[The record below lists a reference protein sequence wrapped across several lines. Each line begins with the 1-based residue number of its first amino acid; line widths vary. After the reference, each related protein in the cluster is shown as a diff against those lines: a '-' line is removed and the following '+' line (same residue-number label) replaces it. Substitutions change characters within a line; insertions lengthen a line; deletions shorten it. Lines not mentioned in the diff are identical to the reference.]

1 MTDRPPQRPQAPN
14 WAGLSRS
21 AALWVLVILVSLFLF
36 QIMSRRAGGIQ
47 EFAYTGFQTQLDAG
61 NIQNVIFID
70 GRRIEGEFKAP
81 VRQEDGRVA
90 RGFSVLLPIKDSEQ
104 FLARLEASK
113 VPIKAKEDTG
123 GIGLFLLNTLP
134 WLLMFGLM
142 FFLIRQLQAGG
153 NRAFSFG
160 KSKAKMLTGDTPKI
174 TFADVAGADEA
185 KAELQEIIEFLKDP
199 HKFTRLG
206 GRLPKGALLVGP
218 PGTGKT
224 LLARAVAGEAGRPFF
239 SMSGS
244 DFVEMFVGVGASRV
258 RDLFEQGKAHAPCI
272 MFIDEIDAVGRHRG
286 AGLGGGHDEREQTL
300 NQLLVEMDGFESNDG
315 VILIAATNRP
325 DVLDPAL
332 LRPGRFDRQ
341 IVVDPPDAKG
351 REQILKVHT
360 RKIPLGADVRL
371 DIMAK
376 GTPGMVGADLA
387 NLVNEAAVLAART
400 NKSVVDMRDFEEAK
414 DKLMLG
420 LERRSLVLSEE
431 DRKLTAFHEA
441 GHTVVSIHTA
451 GADPVHKVTIV
462 PRGRAMGLMFS
473 LPEKDRYNSTREWL
487 LGRLAISFGG
497 RVAEELVFGPDKVT
511 TGAGSDIQQATDIA
525 RQMVTKFG
533 MSERV
538 GMMAVDERGQEV
550 FLGREFGHRREV
562 SEHTSKMV
570 DEEVKRLLDQA
581 YARARD
587 VITDHRDVLDRIALA
602 LLERETLTNE
612 DVATLLAGR
621 TLPPREDPPVLTP
634 PNPPVPVLRADARP
648 AIPPILGGP
657 APEPSGA

>member
-1 MTDRPPQRPQAPN
+1 MTDRTPERPQTPN

-21 AALWVLVILVSLFLF
+21 AALWVLVIVVSMFLF
-36 QIMSRRAGGIQ
+36 NVMSRRAGGIQ
-47 EFAYTGFQTQLDAG
+47 EFSYTAFQAQLDAG
-61 NIQNVIFID
+61 NVQNIVIVD
-70 GRRIEGEFKAP
+70 GRRVEGDFKTQ
-81 VRQEDGRVA
+81 VRQEDGRTA
-90 RGFSVLLPIKDSEQ
+90 RGFSVLLPIKDSEA
-104 FLARLEASK
+104 FLARLEQAH

-123 GIGLFLLNTLP
+123 GIGVILLNTLP
-134 WLLMFGLM
+134 WLVMFGLM
-142 FFLIRQLQAGG
+142 FFLIRQMQAGG

-160 KSKAKMLTGDTPKI
+160 KSKAKLLSGDTPKI

-185 KAELQEIIEFLKDP
+185 KVELQEIIEFLKDP

-224 LLARAVAGEAGRPFF
+224 LLAKAVAGEAGRPFF

-341 IVVDPPDAKG
+341 IMVDVPDSKG

-360 RKIPLGADVRL
+360 RKIPLAADVKL
-371 DIMAK
+371 DVVAK
-376 GTPGMVGADLA
+376 GSPGMVGADLA
-387 NLVNEAAVLAART
+387 NLVNEAAVLAARG
-400 NKSVVDMRDFEEAK
+400 NKVVVDMRDFDEAK

-431 DRKLTAFHEA
+431 ERKLVAFHEA
-441 GHTVVSIHTA
+441 GHTVASLFTPN
-451 GADPVHKVTIV
+451 ADPIHKVTIV
-462 PRGRAMGLMFS
+462 PRGRALGLMSS
-473 LPEKDRYNSTREWL
+473 LPESDRRNVTREWL
-487 LGRLAISFGG
+487 VGRLAISFGG
-497 RVAEELVFGPDKVT
+497 RMAEELVFGPSKIT
-511 TGAGSDIQQATDIA
+511 TGAGSDIQYATDTA
-525 RQMVTKFG
+525 RLMVTKYG
-533 MSERV
+533 MSDRV
-538 GMMAVDERGQEV
+538 GMMAVEERSSEV
-550 FLGREFGHRREV
+550 FLGRDFGTRHEV
-562 SEHTSKMV
+562 SEHTAKMV
-570 DEEVKRLLDQA
+570 DEEVKRLLDEA
-581 YARARD
+581 YARARALL
-587 VITDHRDVLDRIALA
+587 TEHRDVLDRIALA
-602 LLERETLTNE
+602 LLEHETLNGE
-612 DVATLLAGR
+612 EITLLKEGKP
-621 TLPPREDPPVLTP
+621 LPPRSGPPTP
-634 PNPPVPVLRADARP
+634 GRPSAPAPVTRAEARP
-648 AIPPILGGP
+648 AAPPLLGGP